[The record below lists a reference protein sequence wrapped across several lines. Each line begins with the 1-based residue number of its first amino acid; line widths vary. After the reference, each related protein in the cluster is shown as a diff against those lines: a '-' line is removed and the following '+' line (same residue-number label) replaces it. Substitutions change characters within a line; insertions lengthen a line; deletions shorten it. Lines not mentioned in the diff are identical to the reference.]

1 MFGAEFSTSERTLVG
16 IAAALLF
23 AVCYIAGMQLGGHW

>member
-1 MFGAEFSTSERTLVG
+1 MFGAELTISERMLVG
-16 IAAALLF
+16 VAAALLF